1 MRIEQIYTKCLA
13 QGAYYIESDGEVAVI
28 DPLRET
34 FPYIDRAKNDGAEIK
49 YIFET
54 HFHADFV
61 SGHLDL
67 SKSTDA
73 KIVFGPEA
81 KPSFK
86 FHSATDGEVF
96 NIGSLTITVIHTPGH
111 TMESSCY
118 LLKDSTGKQLALFTG
133 DTLFIGDV
141 GRPDLAQKSEDM
153 TKEDLAGMLFDSLR
167 TKLLPLDDQLIV
179 YPGHGAGSACGKN
192 MSKETFSTLGEQK
205 KNNYAFDSKL
215 SKSDFINQL
224 IDGLLP
230 PPGYFGLNVALN
242 KSGSDN
248 IDQVIKKGLTPLNIN
263 SFKKLTEDKEV
274 LVLDTRTASDFA
286 KGHFP
291 GSLFVGLEGQFAP
304 WVGAVISD
312 IKQKLVLITP
322 IGKEEETV
330 RRLSRVGYDQVMGYL
345 KGGFQEWSGNY
356 KAIESVN
363 RINVTDLLDVDFS
376 STKIVDVRKP
386 GEYEA
391 SHINDAILLP
401 LDFITKNINE
411 YPNTPFILHCA
422 GGYRSM
428 IASSIL
434 KINGIHDIMD
444 VIGGFNAIPE
454 NAQITSTFVCPN
466 GG

>member
-1 MRIEQIYTKCLA
+1 MKIEQIYTKCLA
-13 QGAYYIESDGEVAVI
+13 QGAYYIESEGEVAVI

-67 SKSTDA
+67 SKGTGA
-73 KIVFGPEA
+73 QIVFGPEA
-81 KPSFK
+81 KPTFA

-96 NIGSLTITVIHTPGH
+96 NIGALTITVIHTPGH
-111 TMESSCY
+111 TMESTCY
-118 LLKDSTGKQLALFTG
+118 LLKDSKDKQLALFTG

-141 GRPDLAQKSEDM
+141 GRPDLAQKSADM
-153 TKEDLAGMLFDSLR
+153 SKEDLAGMLFESLR
-167 TKLLPLDDQLIV
+167 TKVLPLDDDLIV

-205 KNNYAFDSKL
+205 KSNYAFDSKL
-215 SKSDFINQL
+215 SKIDFVNQL

-242 KSGSDN
+242 KSGYDN
-248 IDQVIKKGLTPLNIN
+248 IDEVINRGLTPLNLQSFN
-263 SFKKLTEDKEV
+263 SHLEDKDV

-286 KGHFP
+286 KGHIP
-291 GSLFVGLEGQFAP
+291 GSLFIGLEGQFAP
-304 WVGAVISD
+304 WVGAVIPD

-322 IGKEEETV
+322 IDKEEETV
-330 RRLSRVGYDQVMGYL
+330 RRLSRVGFDQVIGYL
-345 KGGFQEWSGNY
+345 NGGFQEWLENHQR
-356 KAIESVN
+356 IESVN
-363 RINVTDLLDVDFS
+363 RIHVNDLLELDIS
-376 STKIVDVRKP
+376 SIRIVDVRKP

-391 SHINDAILLP
+391 SHINDAVLLP
-401 LDFITKNINE
+401 LDFINDNINA
-411 YPNTPFILHCA
+411 YPETPFLLHCG

-428 IASSIL
+428 IAASIL
-434 KINGIHDIMD
+434 KRNGVNDIKD

-454 NAQITSTFVCPN
+454 NAEITSTFICPN

>member
-1 MRIEQIYTKCLA
+1 MKIEQIYTKCLA
-13 QGAYYIESDGEVAVI
+13 QGAYYIESEGEVAVI

-34 FPYIDRAKNDGAEIK
+34 FPYIDRAKKDGAEIK

-67 SKSTDA
+67 SKGTGA
-73 KIVFGPEA
+73 QIVFGPEA
-81 KPSFK
+81 KPTFT

-96 NIGSLTITVIHTPGH
+96 NIGALTITVIHTPGH
-111 TMESSCY
+111 TMESTCY
-118 LLKDSTGKQLALFTG
+118 LLKDSDDKQLALFTG

-141 GRPDLAQKSEDM
+141 GRPDLAQKSADM
-153 TKEDLAGMLFDSLR
+153 SKEDLAGMLFESLR
-167 TKLLPLDDQLIV
+167 TKVLPLDDDLIV

-215 SKSDFINQL
+215 SKIDFVNQL

-242 KSGSDN
+242 KSGYDN
-248 IDQVIKKGLTPLNIN
+248 IDEVINRGLTPLKLQ
-263 SFKKLTEDKEV
+263 SFNTHLEDKDV

-286 KGHFP
+286 KGHIP
-291 GSLFVGLEGQFAP
+291 GSLFIGLEGQFAP
-304 WVGAVISD
+304 WVGAVIPN

-322 IGKEEETV
+322 MGKEEETV
-330 RRLSRVGYDQVMGYL
+330 RRLSRVGFDQVIGYL
-345 KGGFQEWSGNY
+345 NGGFQEWLENNDR
-356 KAIESVN
+356 IESVN
-363 RINVTDLLDVDFS
+363 RIHVNDLLELDIS
-376 STKIVDVRKP
+376 STRIVDVRKP

-391 SHINDAILLP
+391 SHINDAVLLP
-401 LDFITKNINE
+401 LDFINDNINA
-411 YPNTPFILHCA
+411 YPDTPFLLHCA

-428 IASSIL
+428 IAASIL
-434 KINGIHDIMD
+434 KRNGVNDIKD

-454 NAQITSTFVCPN
+454 NSEITSTFICPN

>member
-1 MRIEQIYTKCLA
+1 MKIEQIYTKCLA
-13 QGAYYIESDGEVAVI
+13 QGAYYIESEGDVAVI

-34 FPYIDRAKNDGAEIK
+34 FPYIDRAKSDGATIK

-61 SGHLDL
+61 SGHIDL
-67 SKSTDA
+67 SKSTGA

-81 KPSFK
+81 NPSFA

-96 NIGSLTITVIHTPGH
+96 KIGALTMTVIHTPGH

-118 LLKDSTGKQLALFTG
+118 LLKDSVGKQLALFTG

-141 GRPDLAQKSEDM
+141 GRPDLAQKSADM
-153 TKEDLAGMLFDSLR
+153 SKEDLAGMLFDSLR
-167 TKLLPLDDQLIV
+167 SKLLPLDDQLIV

-205 KNNYAFDSKL
+205 KNNYAFDAKL
-215 SKSDFINQL
+215 TKSDFVSQL

-242 KSGSDN
+242 KSGYDS
-248 IDQVIKKGLTPLNIN
+248 IDEVLNRGLTPLKFN
-263 SFKKLTEDKEV
+263 SFKRISADKEV
-274 LVLDTRTASDFA
+274 MILDTRTASDFA
-286 KGHFP
+286 EGHIQ

-304 WVGAVISD
+304 WVGAVIPD
-312 IKQKLVLITP
+312 INQKLVLVTP
-322 IGKEEETV
+322 VGKEEETV
-330 RRLSRVGYDQVMGYL
+330 IRLSRVGYDQVIGYL
-345 KGGFQEWSGNY
+345 SGGFQAWSGSNENI
-356 KAIESVN
+356 ASVK
-363 RINVTDLLDVDFS
+363 RMNVKDLLDLEIS

-391 SHINDAILLP
+391 SHINNAVLLP
-401 LDFITKNINE
+401 LDFIKDNINE

-428 IASSIL
+428 IAASIL
-434 KINGIHDIMD
+434 KRNGIHDITD

-454 NAQITSTFVCPN
+454 NAEITSTFVCPN

>member
-1 MRIEQIYTKCLA
+1 MKIEQIYTKCLA
-13 QGAYYIESDGEVAVI
+13 QGSYYIESEGEVAVI

-34 FPYIDRAKNDGAEIK
+34 FPYIDRAKSDGATIK

-67 SKSTDA
+67 SKSTGS

-81 KPSFK
+81 NPSFA
-86 FHSATDGEVF
+86 FHSAVDGEVF
-96 NIGSLTITVIHTPGH
+96 KIGALTITVIHTPGH

-118 LLKDSTGKQLALFTG
+118 LLKDSKGKQLALFTG

-141 GRPDLAQKSEDM
+141 GRPDLAQKSADM
-153 TKEDLAGMLFDSLR
+153 TKEDLAGILFDSLR
-167 TKLLPLDDQLIV
+167 TKLLPLDDELIV

-215 SKSDFINQL
+215 TKSNFVSQL

-242 KSGSDN
+242 KSGYDN
-248 IDQVIKKGLTPLNIN
+248 IDEVITRGLTPLNLDTFK
-263 SFKKLTEDKEV
+263 SFAADKQV
-274 LVLDTRTASDFA
+274 LILDTRSVRDFA
-286 KGHFP
+286 EGHIQ

-304 WVGAVISD
+304 WVGAVIPD
-312 IKQKLVLITP
+312 INQKLVLVTP
-322 IGKEEETV
+322 VGKEEETV
-330 RRLSRVGYDQVMGYL
+330 IRLSRVGYDQVIGYL
-345 KGGFQEWSGNY
+345 DGGIQEWLINNEN
-356 KAIESVN
+356 IESVN
-363 RINVTDLLDVDFS
+363 RINVTDLLNLDIS
-376 STKIVDVRKP
+376 STKIIDVRKP

-391 SHINDAILLP
+391 SHINDALLLP
-401 LDFITKNINE
+401 LDFIKDNINE

-428 IASSIL
+428 IAASIL
-434 KINGIHDIMD
+434 KRNGIHDITD

-454 NAQITSTFVCPN
+454 NAEITSTFVCPN